1 MSEQGGKL
9 LRLADHPRFRPLVQ
23 DPELVEVAP
32 GAYLTR
38 AELEELEILEV
49 PDPERDIDW
58 ENEGIPLTPCED
70 CKYSVDRRTIVMKMF
85 FGAPSLGNLQ
95 CRIKSFGRCE
105 LLNPEGSCDDF
116 DVDITY
122 A

>member
-9 LRLADHPRFRPLVQ
+9 FRLADHPRFKPSTK

-32 GAYLTR
+32 GAWLTR
-38 AELEELEILEV
+38 AEIEELEIPEV

-58 ENEGIPLTPCED
+58 ENEGIPLTPCEG
-70 CKYSVDRRTIVMKMF
+70 CKYAEDRRTALLKYIL
-85 FGAPSLGNLQ
+85 GAPELSDLK
-95 CRIKSFGRCE
+95 CSVKAFGRCE

-116 DVDITY
+116 DVDIFY
-122 A
+122 S

>member
-9 LRLADHPRFRPLVQ
+9 FQLADHPRFRTSVQ
-23 DPELVEVAP
+23 DPELIEVAP

-38 AELEELEILEV
+38 ADIEEMEIPEV

-58 ENEGIPLTPCED
+58 ENEGIPLTPCQG
-70 CKYSVDRRTIVMKMF
+70 CKYAVDQRTLVWKLIS
-85 FGAPSLGNLQ
+85 GAPELSDLRCDIKGLGK
-95 CRIKSFGRCE
+95 CD